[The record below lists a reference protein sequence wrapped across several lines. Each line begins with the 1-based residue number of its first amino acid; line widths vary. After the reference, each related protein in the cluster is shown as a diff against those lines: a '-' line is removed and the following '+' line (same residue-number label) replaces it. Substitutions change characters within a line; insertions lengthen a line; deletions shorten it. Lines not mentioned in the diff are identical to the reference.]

1 LKAYWIKIKTG
12 QPAARGHAE
21 LGIGLV
27 EVVADRARAEKQL
40 PPNLAVGGSSGS
52 EPDNL
57 KFLGCELRQRIY
69 ARTPRGDLA
78 CGAQFV
84 MRAVSPR
91 GGIQAFED
99 LERRS

>member
-1 LKAYWIKIKTG
+1 
-12 QPAARGHAE
+12 
-21 LGIGLV
+21 
-27 EVVADRARAEKQL
+27 
-40 PPNLAVGGSSGS
+40 
-52 EPDNL
+52 
-57 KFLGCELRQRIY
+57 LGCELRQRIY